1 MSYVVDSDKRQAY
14 IVKIS
19 RKYKRRL
26 LSALVNNVLNVG
38 WPKAKGLTD
47 ENLSYED
54 FREII
59 HQAYYPKDNNY
70 RRSGRVA
77 ASIWRFVREIKIG
90 NYIIA
95 PTARGFFVGIVKSEV
110 YFKEDFSETESGYKC
125 RIEWLRKGK
134 AILRRRAPPRLRI
147 RFRNAHMITEANDL
161 IQEIEFVLRA
171 VE

>member
-26 LSALVNNVLNVG
+26 LSALVNNVLNIG
-38 WPKAKGLTD
+38 WSKARGLTD
-47 ENLSYED
+47 ENLSYEE

-59 HQAYYPKDNNY
+59 HQAYYSKDSDY

-77 ASIWRFVREIKIG
+77 ASIWRFIRDIKIG
-90 NYIIA
+90 NYILA
-95 PTARGFFVGIVKSEV
+95 PTTRGFFVGVIKSEA
-110 YFKEDFSETESGYKC
+110 YFKEDFTDIESGYK
-125 RIEWLRKGK
+125 RNVEWLRKGK
-134 AILRRRAPPRLRI
+134 AIIRRRAPPKLRK
-147 RFRNAHMITEANDL
+147 RFRTAHMISDAKDL
-161 IQEIEFVLRA
+161 MQEIEFVLRA